1 MPKFAWVY
9 LVLSALVGLC
19 GRGSASAQE
28 MTQEQALER
37 FERESPQLQALEGRV
52 AVTRAETASWSLP
65 PNPAATFSREDAAG
79 AADNFVMVQ
88 QSLPVN
94 GRLGLLRDAGRAQ
107 VGAAESAVAYER
119 ALLRSE
125 FRSAFYTLLL
135 AQQRVALGE
144 AWRDRLQDIVRILQE
159 RQQAGEGSAFDRMR
173 GEREL
178 ADAAANVASQRAILA
193 QARSSLASFLAPGT
207 DAAMLAVRGEFA
219 GEDSLPALQELL
231 ARAVAVRGDY
241 LSGERQ
247 LERYALERRAA
258 GRVAIP
264 DPIVTAGL
272 KSSTAPGRSGNG
284 YVVSVTV
291 PLALFN
297 HGQADRDRLRATEDR
312 TRSEQAARRQQIES
326 DVRGAYEAVRLRR
339 QAAENYSRSIGNT
352 GAEMA
357 RAAQVAYE
365 EGDRGILEL
374 LDANRVAM
382 QAGVQ
387 ALELLWLSKQ
397 AEIELN
403 RSVGEEVLP

>member
-1 MPKFAWVY
+1 MGVFGFER
-9 LVLSALVGLC
+9 VGLFLC
-19 GRGSASAQE
+19 SGGNAAAQE

-52 AVTRAETASWSLP
+52 AVTRGETASWSLP

-94 GRLGLLRDAGRAQ
+94 GRLGLLRSAGRAQ

-119 ALLRSE
+119 ALLRGE
-125 FRSAFYTLLL
+125 FRSAFYALLL

-207 DAAMLAVRGEFA
+207 DAAMLTVRGEFA

-231 ARAVAVRGDY
+231 ARAIA
-241 LSGERQ
+241 
-247 LERYALERRAA
+247 
-258 GRVAIP
+258 
-264 DPIVTAGL
+264 
-272 KSSTAPGRSGNG
+272 
-284 YVVSVTV
+284 
-291 PLALFN
+291 
-297 HGQADRDRLRATEDR
+297 
-312 TRSEQAARRQQIES
+312 AARR
-326 DVRGAYEAVRLRR
+326 
-339 QAAENYSRSIGNT
+339 
-352 GAEMA
+352 
-357 RAAQVAYE
+357 
-365 EGDRGILEL
+365 
-374 LDANRVAM
+374 
-382 QAGVQ
+382 
-387 ALELLWLSKQ
+387 LS
-397 AEIELN
+397 L
-403 RSVGEEVLP
+403 G

>member
-1 MPKFAWVY
+1 
-9 LVLSALVGLC
+9 
-19 GRGSASAQE
+19 
-28 MTQEQALER
+28 
-37 FERESPQLQALEGRV
+37 
-52 AVTRAETASWSLP
+52 
-65 PNPAATFSREDAAG
+65 
-79 AADNFVMVQ
+79 
-88 QSLPVN
+88 
-94 GRLGLLRDAGRAQ
+94 
-107 VGAAESAVAYER
+107 
-119 ALLRSE
+119 
-125 FRSAFYTLLL
+125 
-135 AQQRVALGE
+135 
-144 AWRDRLQDIVRILQE
+144 
-159 RQQAGEGSAFDRMR
+159 
-173 GEREL
+173 
-178 ADAAANVASQRAILA
+178 
-193 QARSSLASFLAPGT
+193 
-207 DAAMLAVRGEFA
+207 MLTVRGEFA

-231 ARAVAVRGDY
+231 AQAVAARGDY

-247 LERYALERRAA
+247 LERYAFERRAA

-297 HGQADRDRLRATEDR
+297 HGQADRDRLRATEGR

-326 DVRGAYEAVRLRR
+326 DVRAAYEAVRLRR
-339 QAAENYSRSIGNT
+339 QAAETYSRSIGNT

-387 ALELLWLSKQ
+387 ALELSWLSKQ

-403 RSVGEEVLP
+403 RSVGVEVWP